1 MPYNVVL
8 RYTNRRRPRV
18 RRFELV
24 LPGSVDDC
32 VKALAQRGPET
43 KLLAGGTDLLPQLK
57 NGLLKPGRVID
68 LSGVARLR
76 AIESANGQGL
86 RIGSAVTARALELGR
101 AVPARH
107 LALAGRGAPL

>member
-8 RYTNRRRPRV
+8 RYANRRRPRV

-32 VKALAQRGPET
+32 VKALAQAGPES

-57 NGLLKPGRVID
+57 NGLLKPARVID
-68 LSGVARLR
+68 LSGVPRLR
-76 AIESANGQGL
+76 AIEPGNGQGL
-86 RIGSAVTARALELGR
+86 RVGSAVTARTPQPGR
-101 AVPARH
+101 AVPAEYPPP
-107 LALAGRGAPL
+107 GGS